1 MEDRI
6 VRAMTKK
13 VKVVTLH
20 HVQLMVFGII
30 GQLGVP
36 VQSLVVEGQQT
47 DSAFAIRQ
55 EMEEKVA
62 KGMTKKVKVVA
73 LHPVQLMVILIIG
86 QVGVAVPEVVEAEP
100 KGEAVIVTNQEMVEL
115 IV

>member
-1 MEDRI
+1 MK
-6 VRAMTKK
+6 AMAKK

-20 HVQLMVFGII
+20 PVQLMVFGII

-36 VQSLVVEGQQT
+36 VHSLVVEGQQT
-47 DSAFAIRQ
+47 DSAFAIHQ
-55 EMEEKVA
+55 KMEERIVKA
-62 KGMTKKVKVVA
+62 ITKKVKVVA